1 MPIESLWREGERLMH
16 HKRIKAWLAGASAA
30 VVAFSAAGGIA
41 AVAEEPVPYTLGDVD
56 GKNGITSNDA
66 LIVLQAATG
75 KVDLTTEQITVADVD
90 GKQGVASADALMI
103 LQYATQKIDHFPAQ
117 GGQPDPGRDVIR
129 VAGMDNC
136 CFALDPS
143 TGTWNKRVREEL
155 DKVEQELGCTFSL
168 SLYDS
173 SSLTE
178 NCIKADKAGSK
189 FADLMVTTL
198 WQQSTLLE
206 NRVLQDLNSVQGL
219 NLSNAHWDQN
229 ALDSMRLYGKNFI
242 ACTTWDGPSS
252 RPEVLYFNKTLAK
265 QVGSSDTE
273 LYRMVN
279 DGTWTFSQMHALSQK
294 ALKDLNGNG
303 IDYEDGTDQYGFTG
317 MDIRQGES
325 YYLFKGMGGY
335 FTKTNETGD
344 ISYALGDAKNI
355 SALRSMQV
363 WLLKEKSVFNWAKG
377 GNRPEISGEM
387 FREGRVLFL
396 GGPASAAP
404 DFAGMQDDWGIL
416 PYPKEDRDSGYAS
429 AVNWNTQGFSIPRQV
444 RGLDLERA
452 AQAMEKIAQHFEGL
466 REEQDGYLAKQVYRD
481 TQTAQMVDIARDAV
495 TVDLCQFG
503 DLGSGG
509 MSTIYFLFDNVA
521 NDPATW
527 VNSVKEDAISSLN
540 TFLNAIKA

>member
-1 MPIESLWREGERLMH
+1 MKKAGKMVALAAAALLVLSGCETASLPSGGTTSPSSPSAGMTVSGKTTPDNRGGATVQTTSLSTEG
-16 HKRIKAWLAGASAA
+16 KGASGGKESSA
-30 VVAFSAAGGIA
+30 VGKTKATGTSAAGQSNGT
-41 AVAEEPVPYTLGDVD
+41 AVRTTQAGRTSSRPTGDGNWNHYV
-56 GKNGITSNDA
+56 
-66 LIVLQAATG
+66 V
-75 KVDLTTEQITVADVD
+75 
-90 GKQGVASADALMI
+90 
-103 LQYATQKIDHFPAQ
+103 
-117 GGQPDPGRDVIR
+117 R

-279 DGTWTFSQMHALSQK
+279 DGTWTFDQMRTLCLK

-303 IDYEDGTDQYGFTG
+303 IDYENGTDQYGFTG

-335 FTKTNETGD
+335 FTKPSDNGND
-344 ISYALGDAKNI
+344 VIYALDDAQNLL
-355 SALRSMQV
+355 ALRTMQT
-363 WLLKEKSVFNWAKG
+363 WLLRDTSVFNWAKG
-377 GNRPEISGEM
+377 GNGPEISGKM

-404 DFAGMQDDWGIL
+404 DFAGMEDGWGIL
-416 PYPKEDRDSGYAS
+416 PYPKEDKNSDYIS
-429 AVNWNTQGFSIPRQV
+429 AVNWNIQGFSIPRQV
-444 RGLDLERA
+444 RGTDLQRT
-452 AQAMEKIAQHFEGL
+452 AQAMEKIAQRFEGL

-509 MSTIYFLFDNVA
+509 MNTIYFLFDSIDA
-521 NDPATW
+521 DPATR
-527 VNSVKEDAISSLN
+527 VNSFKKDTISHLN
-540 TFLNAIKA
+540 TFLKAIK